1 MGREVY
7 HVEMQVV
14 NSSKFSPDW
23 EWEELLA
30 EIDALPAE
38 RIGFKESIKLTTKM
52 AKLLKNVD
60 Y

>member
-7 HVEMQVV
+7 PVEMQVV
-14 NSSKFSPDW
+14 SSSKFSPDW
-23 EWEELLA
+23 EWEELSA

-38 RIGFKESIKLTTKM
+38 RIGFKESIKLATKM
-52 AKLLKNVD
+52 ARLLKNVD